1 MGDPKRPKRKY
12 SRPSHPWQRA
22 RIEEE
27 KEIVKEYGIL
37 RKTEI
42 WKMNSKLKRYKK
54 QAKRLITSATSQ
66 AEIEKK
72 QLMDALIKL
81 NLIKENATLDDVL
94 SLKLKDLLERRLQ
107 TIVFKKG
114 LARTVKQARQFIVH
128 GHIMIKDHKQSS
140 PSHLVVYDQEVEVT
154 FNALSTLADEEHPE
168 RKDAE
173 VKKELIKEHEK
184 INPPKQEVVEIKG
197 EQ

>member
-128 GHIMIKDHKQSS
+128 GHIFVNGKKLNA
-140 PSHLVVYDQEVEVT
+140 PSYLVT
-154 FNALSTLADEEHPE
+154 RDEENSIIYSP
-168 RKDAE
+168 DSQ
-173 VKKELIKEHEK
+173 L
-184 INPPKQEVVEIKG
+184 NQEM
-197 EQ
+197 